1 MDGAGFE
8 KALGLLLDGFN
19 ERGIRAAAI
28 GGFAMALSGAARN
41 TEDLDFLVHRD
52 DLPALDA
59 LMTGA
64 GYARRFV
71 SENVSQYA
79 STDSALVSVDF
90 LHAFRT
96 ISLAMLARARQVPI
110 LGGTR
115 VMKVLEPEDII
126 GLKVQAL
133 ANNPDREQR
142 DLSDI
147 AALADARG
155 GRLDWGRIGE
165 FFRLFKRD
173 KEFAALKARYP
184 DA

>member
-1 MDGAGFE
+1 MNGAGFDN
-8 KALGLLLDGFN
+8 ALGMLLDGFR

-52 DLPALDA
+52 DLASLDA

-64 GYARRFV
+64 GYTRLFV

-79 STDSALVSVDF
+79 ATGSALVSVDF

-96 ISLAMLARARQVPI
+96 VSLAMLAQARELPI
-110 LGGTR
+110 LGGGR
-115 VMKVLEPEDII
+115 VIKVLRPEDII

-133 ANNPDREQR
+133 ANNPNREQR

-147 AALADARG
+147 TALADAQG
-155 GRLDWGRIGE
+155 GRLDWARLKE
-165 FFRLFKRD
+165 YFDLFKRD

>member
-1 MDGAGFE
+1 MNGAGFD
-8 KALGLLLDGFN
+8 KALVTLLDGFR

-28 GGFAMALSGAARN
+28 GGFAMALSGAARS

-52 DLPALDA
+52 DLASLDA
-59 LMTGA
+59 LMSGA
-64 GYARRFV
+64 GYTRRFV

-79 STDSALVSVDF
+79 ATDPSLVPVDYI
-90 LHAFRT
+90 HAFRA
-96 ISLAMLARARQVPI
+96 ISLAMLTRARELPI
-110 LGGTR
+110 LGGAR
-115 VMKVLEPEDII
+115 LMKVLRPEDII

-133 ANNPDREQR
+133 ANNPEREQR

-147 AALADARG
+147 TALADAQN
-155 GRLDWGRIGE
+155 GRMDWALLEE

-173 KEFAALKARYP
+173 KEFGALKARYP